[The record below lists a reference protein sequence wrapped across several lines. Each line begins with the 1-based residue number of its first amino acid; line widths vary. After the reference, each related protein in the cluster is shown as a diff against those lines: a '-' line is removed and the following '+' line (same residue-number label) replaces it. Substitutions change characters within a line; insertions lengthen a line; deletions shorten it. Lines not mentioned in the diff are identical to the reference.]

1 MKNPQT
7 AIHIFNDNSCLFL
20 CYLHWCGLD
29 PDRLSSYMRYYANA
43 LDKGYITEEAYVINP
58 SGLIKDLTG
67 RKVFIQK
74 KRINSIKEIKEL
86 TPVIFKINQTEDAPG
101 HFVLVENGEIN
112 FNPLKKSNCVEN
124 GKPYSARVITYA

>member
-7 AIHIFNDNSCLFL
+7 AIHIFNDNSCLLL

-58 SGLIKDLTG
+58 EGLIKDLTG
-67 RKVFIQK
+67 RKVLIQK

-101 HFVLVENGEIN
+101 HFVLVENGEII